1 MASSSQEASMG
12 VDWFVNQNSILWE
25 RIRGYE
31 RKLND
36 LNQTKK
42 DLQQQ
47 YFIDEKKLDNQKK
60 DNYELE
66 QQYNTL
72 AKDSRNKSEQSK
84 NLSQLFLLLQDT
96 HTRLKQTSSRIQMF
110 IRSIPLENQEQQI
123 QDNVLLVQRKVLP
136 NSKQQEEYQ
145 QQIREQPGT
154 MNNCQNKWV
163 EKIIGQQ
170 KLNMKEGNGKVKHH
184 IAISSPM
191 LMPAPAP
198 ATQNAI
204 TDSQQQQQLNTAQ
217 LITNPNL
224 KRKHSS
230 IMSGRKEAE
239 PSKFVKSNQVI
250 APSIEKRNSRI
261 RPFSSPVL
269 SQDKSSSK
277 EKMEYN
283 NKDTCRSVDASY
295 SKDSSDGADNEEE
308 DDDDCLVF

>member
-1 MASSSQEASMG
+1 
-12 VDWFVNQNSILWE
+12 
-25 RIRGYE
+25 
-31 RKLND
+31 
-36 LNQTKK
+36 
-42 DLQQQ
+42 
-47 YFIDEKKLDNQKK
+47 
-60 DNYELE
+60 
-66 QQYNTL
+66 
-72 AKDSRNKSEQSK
+72 
-84 NLSQLFLLLQDT
+84 
-96 HTRLKQTSSRIQMF
+96 MF
-110 IRSIPLENQEQQI
+110 IRSIPLENQGQQI
-123 QDNVLLVQRKVLP
+123 QDNVLVVQRKLSP

-154 MNNCQNKWV
+154 MKNCQNKWV
-163 EKIIGQQ
+163 EKIEGQQ

-198 ATQNAI
+198 ATQNAR
-204 TDSQQQQQLNTAQ
+204 TDSQQQQLVNRTQ
-217 LITNPNL
+217 LITNPNP

-230 IMSGRKEAE
+230 VMSGKKEE
-239 PSKFVKSNQVI
+239 QSSKFVKSNQVI

-283 NKDTCRSVDASY
+283 NQDTCRSVDASY
-295 SKDSSDGADNEEE
+295 SKDICDDEDNDDD